1 MLFLLNMVY
10 LLSNEEYSLRF
21 FNLKSFEF
29 YSILF
34 FLVCTKIC
42 VFIKNFYYW
51 KLIFLI

>member
-29 YSILF
+29 YSILV
-34 FLVCTKIC
+34 FLIYTKIC
-42 VFIKNFYYW
+42 IFVKNFYHL
-51 KLIFLI
+51 KLFS